1 MQDLDWLDVLDI
13 AIELNDRFPDIDPQW
28 ISFPDLH
35 KKICDLDNFIGDPEK
50 SNEKI
55 LEAIQMHWI
64 CLLYTSPSPRART
77 RSRMTSSA

>member
-13 AIELNDRFPDIDPQW
+13 AIELNDRFPDMDPQW

-35 KKICDLDNFIGDPEK
+35 KKICNLNNFIGDPEK
-50 SNEKI
+50 ANEKI

-64 CLLYTSPSPRART
+64 EENQ
-77 RSRMTSSA
+77 

>member
-13 AIELNDRFPDIDPQW
+13 AIELNDRFPDMDPQW

-35 KKICDLDNFIGDPEK
+35 KKISNLDNFIGDPEK

-64 CLLYTSPSPRART
+64 EENQ
-77 RSRMTSSA
+77 

>member
-13 AIELNDRFPDIDPQW
+13 AIELNDRFPDMDPQW

-35 KKICDLDNFIGDPEK
+35 KKICNLDNFKGDPEK

-64 CLLYTSPSPRART
+64 EESQ
-77 RSRMTSSA
+77 

>member
-1 MQDLDWLDVLDI
+1 MQDLDWLDVLEI
-13 AIELNDRFPDIDPQW
+13 AIELNDIFPEVDPQW

-35 KKICDLDNFIGDPEK
+35 KKVCNLDNFEGDPDK

-64 CLLYTSPSPRART
+64 EEYQ
-77 RSRMTSSA
+77 

>member
-13 AIELNDRFPDIDPQW
+13 AIELNDRFPDMDPQW

-64 CLLYTSPSPRART
+64 EESQ
-77 RSRMTSSA
+77 

>member
-1 MQDLDWLDVLDI
+1 MNNLDWLDVLEI
-13 AIELNDRFPDIDPQW
+13 SIELNDKFPEIDPQW

-35 KKICDLDNFIGDPEK
+35 KKVCELNNFDGDPSK

-64 CLLYTSPSPRART
+64 EEYQ
-77 RSRMTSSA
+77 

>member
-1 MQDLDWLDVLDI
+1 MKMDWLDVYEI
-13 AIELNDRFPDIDPQW
+13 ALELSDKFPNVDPQW

-35 KKICDLDNFIGDPEK
+35 DKVCKLDNFIGEPKK

-64 CLLYTSPSPRART
+64 EEYD
-77 RSRMTSSA
+77 

>member
-1 MQDLDWLDVLDI
+1 MNNLDWLDVFEI
-13 AIELNDRFPDIDPQW
+13 AIELNDIFPEIDPQW

-35 KKICDLDNFIGDPEK
+35 KKVCELNNFDGDPSK

-64 CLLYTSPSPRART
+64 EESE
-77 RSRMTSSA
+77 

>member
-1 MQDLDWLDVLDI
+1 MKMDWLDVYEI
-13 AIELNDRFPDIDPQW
+13 ALQLSDKFPNVDPQW

-35 KKICDLDNFIGDPEK
+35 DKVCKLENFIGEPQK

-64 CLLYTSPSPRART
+64 EEYD
-77 RSRMTSSA
+77 

>member
-13 AIELNDRFPDIDPQW
+13 AIELNDRFPDMDPQW

-35 KKICDLDNFIGDPEK
+35 KKICKLDNFIGDPEK

-55 LEAIQMHWI
+55 LEAIQMHRI
-64 CLLYTSPSPRART
+64 EESQ
-77 RSRMTSSA
+77 